1 MALGVIIN
9 HEVHESKSNFQDLR
23 NIRIILCPLR
33 NIRIILCLFRNVRII
48 LCSLRNIR
56 IILCSF
62 IEFELSKKLFDTFK
76 MTLSGATTNQLFRR
90 TVTV

>member
-1 MALGVIIN
+1 MKVNQNSGFQ
-9 HEVHESKSNFQDLR
+9 KCSNYFV
-23 NIRIILCPLR
+23 
-33 NIRIILCLFRNVRII
+33 FV
-48 LCSLRNIR
+48 RNIR

-76 MTLSGATTNQLFRR
+76 MTLSGATTNQLFLI